1 MFNPII
7 RTVLICISLIAT
19 FFYFMKEDYLNMS
32 MMLIAAG
39 LFIFGYYR
47 YGTVY
52 VAFQELK
59 KGNYDKA
66 EKLASKIKNP
76 DMLSKGQK
84 SYYHFTQGAIASN
97 NEDWDKSYSE
107 WNKALTIGLRTE
119 NDTSIALL
127 NLANVELERKNF
139 EKANEFIKKTRELN
153 LKPLLES
160 EADRIQNEINVAQH
174 SV

>member
-7 RTVLICISLIAT
+7 RTILICISFIAT
-19 FFYFMKEDYLNMS
+19 FFYFIKEDYLNMS

-39 LFIFGYYR
+39 LFIYGYYR

-59 KGNYDKA
+59 KGNYNKA
-66 EKLASKIKNP
+66 EKLISKIKNP
-76 DMLSKGQK
+76 DILNKAQK

-107 WNKALTIGLRTE
+107 WSKALNTGLRTE
-119 NDTSIALL
+119 NDISIALV

-139 EKANEFIKKTRELN
+139 KEANEFIEKTRELK
-153 LKPLLES
+153 LKPLIKS
-160 EADRIQNEINVAQH
+160 ETDRIQNEINVAQQG
-174 SV
+174 V